1 MASAVVSDI
10 AQTVPQFSNTL
21 SNSSPQEER
30 GAGSPGVSAALTKDD
45 RLAPNDTISISDQ
58 SRQAVVDGKKA
69 EAKKERTPTADN
81 SGKSGTITATIQF
94 VYDLKGE
101 LIVRHMDSANRLI
114 YQIPSRLALLIRE
127 LASKSYS
134 SVDTKA

>member
-1 MASAVVSDI
+1 MSPAVVSDI
-10 AQTVPQFSNTL
+10 AQTVPQFSNSM
-21 SNSSPQEER
+21 SNPSTQEEK
-30 GAGSPGVSAALTKDD
+30 GAGSPGVSVALAKDGKPT
-45 RLAPNDTISISDQ
+45 PNDTISISGL
-58 SRQAVVDGKKA
+58 SRQTVVDGKKEEVKREKIPA
-69 EAKKERTPTADN
+69 TNN
-81 SGKSGTITATIQF
+81 SGKSGTVTATIQF

-114 YQIPSRLALLIRE
+114 YQTPSRLALLIRE